1 MIQSSNDRL
10 AAGADG
16 TGHEATKNRGAGA
29 RRGLPLFHATQGP
42 RAWCHWLGTYTDG
55 SVEAMVQGGADAI
68 AAIIALARRGPPS
81 AHVTDVKISDADG
94 RFEEFD
100 LRPTE

>member
-1 MIQSSNDRL
+1 MSASPQGLMERVTKLLRIEGVVQGVGFRYFMQRRARAL
-10 AAGADG
+10 GV
-16 TGHEATKNRGAGA
+16 TGWVRNR
-29 RRGLPLFHATQGP
+29 
-42 RAWCHWLGTYTDG
+42 TDG